1 MGRAVALLLLLLA
14 PAAVRADAYEDALA
28 GARQQ
33 AAGGHYLEAAR
44 SLEGPAATW
53 PQDLPLQ
60 LARAYYLLRAGEYA
74 AAEAQ
79 YRRVLDLEPGSDEAR
94 RGLEDAQLGRG
105 APDQVWIG
113 IYGAGTSYSGPS
125 AGSDLY
131 AGVLTVDAQ
140 LADRWT
146 VGGLYRMLGTPSS
159 LTSGGGR
166 GRMQGGGTTAGA
178 TLQHEL
184 HLSLGLASPGWQVA
198 LRGAAISRAAT
209 TTAGVEQISGYGGV
223 VAGLSAM
230 VRYGLEWRAVA
241 ATSWYE
247 DLTVYQLEGTAALP
261 LGEHLALRAGVR
273 TQLAD
278 GATTT
283 AALAG
288 VEWRGPWSLALS
300 GEYGPQLRP
309 ADLEARVLYDVP
321 DELRWAVRLQ
331 ASLPLGHHARA
342 WLGADLEDWRP
353 QPPSDPPA
361 DTTATR
367 LSAGLSFSF

>member
-1 MGRAVALLLLLLA
+1 VALLLLLLT
-14 PAAVRADAYEDALA
+14 PAAARADAYDEALST
-28 GARQQ
+28 ARQHA
-33 AAGGHYLEAAR
+33 AAGHFKEAAR

-74 AAEAQ
+74 AAEVQ

-105 APDQVWIG
+105 APDQTWIG

-140 LADRWT
+140 LADRWI
-146 VGGLYRMLGTPSS
+146 VGGLYRLLGPPSS

-166 GRMQGGGTTAGA
+166 GRMQGGGTTAEA
-178 TLQHEL
+178 PLQHEL
-184 HLSLGLASPGWQVA
+184 HLSLGLASPGWQVT
-198 LRGAAISRAAT
+198 LRGAAISRSAV
-209 TTAGVEQISGYGGV
+209 TTAGVEQVYGYGGI
-223 VAGLSAM
+223 VAGLSAL
-230 VRYGLEWRAVA
+230 VRYGLEWRAAV

-247 DLTVYQLEGTAALP
+247 DLTVHQLEATAALP
-261 LGEHLALRAGVR
+261 LGDHLAFRAGAR
-273 TQLAD
+273 TQLAE
-278 GATTT
+278 GSTTT

-288 VEWRGPWSLALS
+288 VEWRGPWSLSLA

-321 DELRWAVRLQ
+321 DRLQWALRLQ
-331 ASLPLGHHARA
+331 ASIPLSHHARA